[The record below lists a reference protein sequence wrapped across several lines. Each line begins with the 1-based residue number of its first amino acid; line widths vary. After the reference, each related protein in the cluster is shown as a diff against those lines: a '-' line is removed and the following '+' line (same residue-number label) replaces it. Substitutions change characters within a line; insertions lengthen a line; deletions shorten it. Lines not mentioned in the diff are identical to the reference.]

1 MDRCLC
7 VKGRVQGVGFRYW
20 VVLKAY
26 AIGGLSGYACNFD
39 NGDVVVL
46 MSGPKEKMDKM
57 EALLHKGPMFSRV
70 DSVTSTP
77 EYISLFPPIKQ
88 GAFKRI

>member
-7 VKGRVQGVGFRYW
+7 IKGRVQGVGFRYW

-26 AIGGLSGYACNFD
+26 AIGELSGYACNME

-46 MSGPKEKMDKM
+46 MSGPENKMDKLQ
-57 EALLHKGPMFSRV
+57 AQLYKGPLFSRV

-88 GAFKRI
+88 GSFKRI